1 MKLKSAR
8 LLCIASVV
16 LMVLNNIC
24 LMLSPILNYDK
35 GNKNYSF
42 AIVCSSI
49 FWVTIILT
57 WTILLALYKKINSHN
72 NIEGRAGIITFFSN
86 PIAKIVDIVM
96 IVLLVL
102 LIVFFCVVDNV
113 KVQVVFISLF
123 IFAFQLHI
131 LLNSKLYKYIK
142 DKRKEEE
149 R

>member
-1 MKLKSAR
+1 MNLKSAR
-8 LLCIASVV
+8 CLCITSVV
-16 LMVLNNIC
+16 LMVLNNIS

-49 FWVTIILT
+49 FWITIILT
-57 WTILLALYKKINSHN
+57 WTILLVLYKKISSNN
-72 NIEGRAGIITFFSN
+72 NIEGQPGVITFFSN

-96 IVLLVL
+96 IVLLIL
-102 LIVFFCVVDNV
+102 SIVFLCVVDNV

-142 DKRKEEE
+142 NKRKEEE